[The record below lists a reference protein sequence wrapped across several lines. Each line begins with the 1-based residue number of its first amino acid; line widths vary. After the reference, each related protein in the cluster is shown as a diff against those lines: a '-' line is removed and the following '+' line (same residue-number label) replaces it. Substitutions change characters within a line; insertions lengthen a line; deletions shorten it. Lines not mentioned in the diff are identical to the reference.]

1 MKALIKTLLSFAAL
15 IALCGSM
22 KAQDSPKVPIIL
34 MQKLPW
40 APSNIVVSS
49 TVETSVVYDTANFIA
64 VITNGTLADADSLR
78 FPENK
83 IKFDSENRKLSFN
96 EKTFPFRSSRVE
108 VHTNTKN
115 ITLTAKDYS
124 KINLTSENGVT
135 IHLNSISISAENAS
149 LIEITSKVVADKAY
163 IDAKDYGWIR
173 YRSIAAREQKI
184 KSYGSG
190 GVIEIGGDVQESF
203 FSPIIKDSREIPL
216 FMEWS
221 FGLCSLGSTPL
232 GGFNAPTGN
241 FIWGI
246 RSVSY
251 FSLSA
256 RWAFYQKS
264 HWDISAGLGMNTG
277 CFRADNA
284 YLSLETDAA
293 TGITNLEAINASAL
307 FIREE
312 QMYGK
317 ILWGSDFLTTALIFP
332 IRLEWRSRADYK
344 GLHIG
349 GELRPGF
356 AVARKRSTLHRHG
369 HYMEDLAIVRTSD
382 EQLGK
387 FIYPFQ
393 LGLRLDIG
401 YNRVSFF
408 AETLLTPLFR
418 TRGDNTPA
426 KPVMGQKLYPF
437 SAGISFTY

>member
-1 MKALIKTLLSFAAL
+1 MKAFRKNIMPLIVLLVIGG
-15 IALCGSM
+15 IA
-22 KAQDSPKVPIIL
+22 KAQSFPIVL
-34 MQKLPW
+34 TQKLPW
-40 APSNIVVSS
+40 APSTIEASA
-49 TVETSVVYDTANFIA
+49 TKDISVVYDTANYIA
-64 VITNGTLADADSLR
+64 IVTYGTLEEADSLR
-78 FPENK
+78 FPEGK
-83 IKFDSENRKLSFN
+83 IKFDSESRKLSFN
-96 EKTFPFRSSRVE
+96 SNDFPYNSGIQ
-108 VHTNTKN
+108 VHTNSKN
-115 ITLTAKDYS
+115 LTLNAKGYS
-124 KINLTSENGVT
+124 KITLSSMSDKEILLQTLTLNAENGSIIDVT
-135 IHLNSISISAENAS
+135 HN
-149 LIEITSKVVADKAY
+149 VVADEAY

-173 YRSIAAREQKI
+173 YRKI
-184 KSYGSG
+184 EAKRKKTNAYGSAR
-190 GVIEIGGDVQESF
+190 VIEIGGNVQESF
-203 FSPIIKDSREIPL
+203 FSPLTRDYREIPM
-216 FMEWS
+216 FVDWS
-221 FGLCSLGSTPL
+221 VGICTLGSTPF

-246 RSVSY
+246 RSVNYVSVT
-251 FSLSA
+251 A

-264 HWDISAGLGMNTG
+264 HWDISAGFGMNAG

-293 TGITNLEAINASAL
+293 TGITNLEAIDASAL

-369 HYMEDLAIVRTSD
+369 HYMEDLAIARTSD

-437 SAGISFTY
+437 SVGISFTY

>member
-1 MKALIKTLLSFAAL
+1 MKTLIKTLLSFAAL

-173 YRSIAAREQKI
+173 YRSIEAREQKI

-190 GVIEIGGDVQESF
+190 RVIEIGGDVQESF

-264 HWDISAGLGMNTG
+264 HWDISA
-277 CFRADNA
+277 
-284 YLSLETDAA
+284 LSLETDAA

>member
-1 MKALIKTLLSFAAL
+1 MKAFRKNIMPLIVLLVIGG
-15 IALCGSM
+15 IA
-22 KAQDSPKVPIIL
+22 KAQSFPIVL
-34 MQKLPW
+34 TQKLPW
-40 APSNIVVSS
+40 APSTIEASA
-49 TVETSVVYDTANFIA
+49 TKDISVVYDTANYIA
-64 VITNGTLADADSLR
+64 IVTYGTLEEADSLR
-78 FPENK
+78 FPEGK
-83 IKFDSENRKLSFN
+83 IKFDSESRKLSFN
-96 EKTFPFRSSRVE
+96 SNDFPYNSGIQ
-108 VHTNTKN
+108 VHTNSKN
-115 ITLTAKDYS
+115 LTLNAKGYS
-124 KINLTSENGVT
+124 KITLSSMSDKEIHLQTLTLNAENGSIIEVT
-135 IHLNSISISAENAS
+135 HN
-149 LIEITSKVVADKAY
+149 VVADEAY

-173 YRSIAAREQKI
+173 YRKI
-184 KSYGSG
+184 EAKRKKTNAYGSAR
-190 GVIEIGGDVQESF
+190 VIEIGGNVQESF
-203 FSPIIKDSREIPL
+203 FSPLTRDYREIPM
-216 FMEWS
+216 FADWS
-221 FGLCSLGSTPL
+221 VGICTLGSTPF

-284 YLSLETDAA
+284 YLSLETDAE
-293 TGITNLEAINASAL
+293 TGITDLKAINASAL

-369 HYMEDLAIVRTSD
+369 HYMEDLAIARTSD
-382 EQLGK
+382 ERLGK

-437 SAGISFTY
+437 SVGISFTY

>member
-1 MKALIKTLLSFAAL
+1 MKAFRKNIMPLIVLLVIGG
-15 IALCGSM
+15 IA
-22 KAQDSPKVPIIL
+22 KAQSFPIVL
-34 MQKLPW
+34 TQKLPW
-40 APSNIVVSS
+40 APSTIEASA
-49 TVETSVVYDTANFIA
+49 TKDISVVYDTANYIA
-64 VITNGTLADADSLR
+64 IVTYGTLEEADSLR
-78 FPENK
+78 FPEGK
-83 IKFDSENRKLSFN
+83 IKFDSESRKLSFTSN
-96 EKTFPFRSSRVE
+96 DFPYNSGIQ
-108 VHTNTKN
+108 VHTNSKN
-115 ITLTAKDYS
+115 LTLNAKGYS
-124 KINLTSENGVT
+124 KITLSSMSDKEIHVRTLTLNAENGSIIEVT
-135 IHLNSISISAENAS
+135 HN
-149 LIEITSKVVADKAY
+149 VVADEAY

-173 YRSIAAREQKI
+173 YRKI
-184 KSYGSG
+184 EAKRKKTNAYGSAR
-190 GVIEIGGDVQESF
+190 VIEIGGNVQESF
-203 FSPIIKDSREIPL
+203 FSPLTRDYREIPM
-216 FMEWS
+216 FVDWS
-221 FGLCSLGSTPL
+221 AGICTLGSTPF

-264 HWDISAGLGMNTG
+264 HWDISAGFGMNAG

-284 YLSLETDAA
+284 YLSLETDAE
-293 TGITNLEAINASAL
+293 TGITDLKAINASAL

-437 SAGISFTY
+437 SVGISFTY

>member
-1 MKALIKTLLSFAAL
+1 MKAFRKNIMPLIVLLVIGG
-15 IALCGSM
+15 IA
-22 KAQDSPKVPIIL
+22 KAQSFPIVL
-34 MQKLPW
+34 TQKLPW
-40 APSNIVVSS
+40 APSNIEANA
-49 TVETSVVYDTANFIA
+49 TKEISVVHDTANYIA
-64 VITNGTLADADSLR
+64 IVTYGTLEEADSLR
-78 FPENK
+78 FPEGK
-83 IKFDSENRKLSFN
+83 IKFDSESRKLSFTSN
-96 EKTFPFRSSRVE
+96 DFPYNSGIQ
-108 VHTNTKN
+108 VHTNSKN
-115 ITLTAKDYS
+115 LTLNAKGYS
-124 KINLTSENGVT
+124 KITLSSISDKEIHLRTLTLNAENGSIIEVT
-135 IHLNSISISAENAS
+135 HN
-149 LIEITSKVVADKAY
+149 VVADEAY

-173 YRSIAAREQKI
+173 YRKI
-184 KSYGSG
+184 EAKRKKTNAYGSAR
-190 GVIEIGGDVQESF
+190 VIEIGGNVQESF
-203 FSPIIKDSREIPL
+203 FSPLTRDYREIPM
-216 FMEWS
+216 FADWS
-221 FGLCSLGSTPL
+221 VGICTLGSTPF

-246 RSVSY
+246 RSVNYVSVT
-251 FSLSA
+251 A

-264 HWDISAGLGMNTG
+264 HWDISAGFGMNAG

-284 YLSLETDAA
+284 YLSLETDAE
-293 TGITNLEAINASAL
+293 TGITDLKAINASAL

-356 AVARKRSTLHRHG
+356 AVARKRSVLHRHG
-369 HYMEDLAIVRTSD
+369 HYMEDLAIARTSD
-382 EQLGK
+382 ERLGK
-387 FIYPFQ
+387 FINPFQ

-437 SAGISFTY
+437 SVGICFTY

>member
-1 MKALIKTLLSFAAL
+1 MKAFRKNIMPLIVLLVIGG
-15 IALCGSM
+15 IA
-22 KAQDSPKVPIIL
+22 KAQSFPIVL
-34 MQKLPW
+34 TQKLPW
-40 APSNIVVSS
+40 APSTIEASA
-49 TVETSVVYDTANFIA
+49 TKDISVVYDTANYIA
-64 VITNGTLADADSLR
+64 IVTYGTLEEADSLR
-78 FPENK
+78 FPEGK
-83 IKFDSENRKLSFN
+83 IKFDSESRKLSFN
-96 EKTFPFRSSRVE
+96 SNDFPYNSGIQ
-108 VHTNTKN
+108 VHTNSKN
-115 ITLTAKDYS
+115 LTLNAKGYS
-124 KINLTSENGVT
+124 KITLSSMSDKEIHLQTLTLNAENGSIIDVT
-135 IHLNSISISAENAS
+135 HN
-149 LIEITSKVVADKAY
+149 VVADEAY

-173 YRSIAAREQKI
+173 YRKI
-184 KSYGSG
+184 EAKRKKTNAYGSAR
-190 GVIEIGGDVQESF
+190 VIEIGGNVQESF
-203 FSPIIKDSREIPL
+203 FSPLTRDYREIPM
-216 FMEWS
+216 FADWS
-221 FGLCSLGSTPL
+221 VGICTLGSTPF

-264 HWDISAGLGMNTG
+264 HWDISAGFGMNAG

-284 YLSLETDAA
+284 YLSLETDAE
-293 TGITNLEAINASAL
+293 TGITDLKAINASAL

-437 SAGISFTY
+437 SVGISFTY

>member
-1 MKALIKTLLSFAAL
+1 MKAFRKNIMPLIVLLVIGG
-15 IALCGSM
+15 IA
-22 KAQDSPKVPIIL
+22 KAQSFPIVL
-34 MQKLPW
+34 TQKLPW
-40 APSNIVVSS
+40 APSTIEASA
-49 TVETSVVYDTANFIA
+49 TKDISVVYDTANYIA
-64 VITNGTLADADSLR
+64 IVTYGTLEEADSLR
-78 FPENK
+78 FPEGK
-83 IKFDSENRKLSFN
+83 IKFDSESRKLSFN
-96 EKTFPFRSSRVE
+96 SNDFPYNSGIQ
-108 VHTNTKN
+108 VHTNSKN
-115 ITLTAKDYS
+115 LTLNAKGYS
-124 KINLTSENGVT
+124 KITLSSMSDKEIHLQTLTLNAENGSIIDVT
-135 IHLNSISISAENAS
+135 HN
-149 LIEITSKVVADKAY
+149 VVADEAY

-173 YRSIAAREQKI
+173 YRKI
-184 KSYGSG
+184 EAKRKKTNAYGSAR
-190 GVIEIGGDVQESF
+190 VIEIGGNVQESF
-203 FSPIIKDSREIPL
+203 FSPLTRDYREIPM
-216 FMEWS
+216 FADWS
-221 FGLCSLGSTPL
+221 VGICTLGSTPF

-264 HWDISAGLGMNTG
+264 HWDISAGFGMNAG

-284 YLSLETDAA
+284 YLSLETDAE
-293 TGITNLEAINASAL
+293 TGITDLKAINASAL

-369 HYMEDLAIVRTSD
+369 HYMEDLAIARTSD

-437 SAGISFTY
+437 SVGISFTY

>member
-1 MKALIKTLLSFAAL
+1 MKAFRKNIMPLIVLLVIGG
-15 IALCGSM
+15 IA
-22 KAQDSPKVPIIL
+22 KAQSFPIVL
-34 MQKLPW
+34 TQKLPW
-40 APSNIVVSS
+40 APSTIEASA
-49 TVETSVVYDTANFIA
+49 TKDISVVYDTANYIA
-64 VITNGTLADADSLR
+64 IVTYGTLEEADSLR
-78 FPENK
+78 FPEGK
-83 IKFDSENRKLSFN
+83 IKFDSESRKLSFN
-96 EKTFPFRSSRVE
+96 SNDFPYNSGIQ
-108 VHTNTKN
+108 VHTNSKSL
-115 ITLTAKDYS
+115 TLNAKGYS
-124 KINLTSENGVT
+124 KITLSSMSDKEIHLQTLTLNAENGSIIDVT
-135 IHLNSISISAENAS
+135 HN
-149 LIEITSKVVADKAY
+149 VVADEAY

-173 YRSIAAREQKI
+173 YRKI
-184 KSYGSG
+184 EAKRKKTNAYGSAR
-190 GVIEIGGDVQESF
+190 VIEIGGNVQESF
-203 FSPIIKDSREIPL
+203 FSPLTRDYREIPM
-216 FMEWS
+216 FADWS
-221 FGLCSLGSTPL
+221 VGICTLGSTPF

-264 HWDISAGLGMNTG
+264 HWDISAGFGMNAG

-284 YLSLETDAA
+284 YLSLETDAE
-293 TGITNLEAINASAL
+293 TGITDLKAINASAL

-344 GLHIG
+344 GLHIS

-426 KPVMGQKLYPF
+426 RPVMGQKLYPF
-437 SAGISFTY
+437 SVGISFTY

>member
-1 MKALIKTLLSFAAL
+1 MKAFRKNIMPLIVLLVIGG
-15 IALCGSM
+15 IA
-22 KAQDSPKVPIIL
+22 KAQSFPIVL
-34 MQKLPW
+34 TQKLPW
-40 APSNIVVSS
+40 APSTIEASA
-49 TVETSVVYDTANFIA
+49 TKDISVVYDTANYIA
-64 VITNGTLADADSLR
+64 IVTYGTLEEADSLR
-78 FPENK
+78 FPEGK
-83 IKFDSENRKLSFN
+83 IKFDSESRKLSFTSN
-96 EKTFPFRSSRVE
+96 DFPYNSGIQ
-108 VHTNTKN
+108 VHTNSKN
-115 ITLTAKDYS
+115 LTLNAKGYS
-124 KINLTSENGVT
+124 KITLSSMSDKEIHLQTLTLNAENGSIIEVT
-135 IHLNSISISAENAS
+135 HN
-149 LIEITSKVVADKAY
+149 VVADEAY

-173 YRSIAAREQKI
+173 YRKI
-184 KSYGSG
+184 EAKRKKTNAYGSAR
-190 GVIEIGGDVQESF
+190 VIEIGGNVQESF
-203 FSPIIKDSREIPL
+203 FSPLTRDYREIPM
-216 FMEWS
+216 FADWS
-221 FGLCSLGSTPL
+221 VGICTLGSTPF

-246 RSVSY
+246 RSVNYVSIT
-251 FSLSA
+251 S

-264 HWDISAGLGMNTG
+264 HWDISAGFGMNAG

-293 TGITNLEAINASAL
+293 TGITNLEAIDASSL
-307 FIREE
+307 FAAEE
-312 QMYGK
+312 QRHGK

-356 AVARKRSTLHRHG
+356 AVARKRSVLHRHG
-369 HYMEDLAIVRTSD
+369 HYMEDLAIARTSD

-437 SAGISFTY
+437 SVGISFTY